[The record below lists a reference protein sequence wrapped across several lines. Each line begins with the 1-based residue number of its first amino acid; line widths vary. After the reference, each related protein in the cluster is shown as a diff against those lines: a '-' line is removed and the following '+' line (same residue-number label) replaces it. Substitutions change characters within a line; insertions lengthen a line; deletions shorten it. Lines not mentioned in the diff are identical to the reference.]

1 MNEIHHDELR
11 RRYSLFK
18 DGLEAY
24 LTYERP
30 REGHRHITHTIVP
43 GRLGGHGLGTQLVTR
58 CLEDIVA
65 NGETVS
71 SSCWFASDLIEK
83 TPAWAAAQA

>member
-1 MNEIHHDELR
+1 MSEITHDEMR
-11 RRYSLFK
+11 RRYSYFE

-43 GRLGGHGLGTQLVTR
+43 GRLGGRGLGSRLVKR
-58 CLEDIVA
+58 CMEDIVA
-65 NGETVS
+65 AGETVS

-83 TPAWAAAQA
+83 KPEWAAAQG